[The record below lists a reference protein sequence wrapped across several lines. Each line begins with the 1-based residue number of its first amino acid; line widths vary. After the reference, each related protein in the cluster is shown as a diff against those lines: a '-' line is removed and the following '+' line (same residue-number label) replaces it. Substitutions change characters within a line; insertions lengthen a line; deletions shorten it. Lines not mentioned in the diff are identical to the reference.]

1 MRYYDFPIVEYTNPC
16 FPDVPHYKCK
26 IDGTTRHT
34 TNLDELKEWRKEM
47 IDTTDYRAQAKII
60 TDMAMES
67 FVKDL
72 KNKD

>member
-26 IDGTTRHT
+26 IDGTTRHAT
-34 TNLDELKEWRKEM
+34 SLDEIKEWRKEM
-47 IDTTDYRAQAKII
+47 IDTTDYRAQAKVV
-60 TDMAMES
+60 TNMAMES

>member
-1 MRYYDFPIVEYTNPC
+1 MSYPIVEYTNPC

-47 IDTTDYRAQAKII
+47 VDTTDYRAQAKII
-60 TDMAMES
+60 TNMAMES

>member
-34 TNLDELKEWRKEM
+34 TNLDEIKEWRKEM
-47 IDTTDYRAQAKII
+47 VDTTDYRAKAKVI
-60 TDMAMES
+60 TNMAMES

>member
-16 FPDVPHYKCK
+16 FPDAPHFKCS

-34 TNLDELKEWRKEM
+34 TNVDELKEWRKEM
-47 IDTTDYRAQAKII
+47 VDTTDYRAQAKII
-60 TDMAMES
+60 TNMAMES

>member
-1 MRYYDFPIVEYTNPC
+1 MNYPIIEYTNPC
-16 FPDVPHYKCK
+16 FPDQPYYKCTVN
-26 IDGTTRHT
+26 GTTYHNT
-34 TNLDELKEWRKEM
+34 YLEVVEAWRKKM
-47 IDTTDYRAQAKII
+47 VDAADYRAQSKVV

>member
-16 FPDVPHYKCK
+16 FPDVPHFKCF

-34 TNLDELKEWRKEM
+34 TNVDELKEWRKEM
-47 IDTTDYRAQAKII
+47 VDTTDYRAQAKII
-60 TDMAMES
+60 TNMAMES

>member
-16 FPDVPHYKCK
+16 FPDVPHFKCS
-26 IDGTTRHT
+26 IDGITRHT
-34 TNLDELKEWRKEM
+34 TNVDELKEWRKEM
-47 IDTTDYRAQAKII
+47 VDTTDYRAQAKII
-60 TDMAMES
+60 TNMAMES

>member
-72 KNKD
+72 KSKD

>member
-1 MRYYDFPIVEYTNPC
+1 MSYPIVEYTNPC
-16 FPDVPHYKCK
+16 FPDQPYYKCTVN
-26 IDGTTRHT
+26 GTTYHNT
-34 TNLDELKEWRKEM
+34 YLEVVEAWRKEM
-47 IDTTDYRAQAKII
+47 VNTTDYRDQSKVV

>member
-34 TNLDELKEWRKEM
+34 TNLDEIKEWRKEM
-47 IDTTDYRAQAKII
+47 VDTTDYRAQAKVI
-60 TDMAMES
+60 TNMAMES

>member
-1 MRYYDFPIVEYTNPC
+1 MSYPIVEYTNPC

-34 TNLDELKEWRKEM
+34 TNLDEIKEWRKEM
-47 IDTTDYRAQAKII
+47 VNTTEYRAQAKII
-60 TDMAMES
+60 TNMAMES

>member
-34 TNLDELKEWRKEM
+34 TNLDEIKEWRKEM
-47 IDTTDYRAQAKII
+47 VDTTDYRVQAKVI

>member
-1 MRYYDFPIVEYTNPC
+1 MRYYDFPIVEYINPC
-16 FPDVPHYKCK
+16 FPDVLHYKCK

-47 IDTTDYRAQAKII
+47 IDTTDYRAQAKVI
-60 TDMAMES
+60 TNMAMES

>member
-26 IDGTTRHT
+26 INGTTRHT
-34 TNLDELKEWRKEM
+34 TNLDEIKEWRKEM
-47 IDTTDYRAQAKII
+47 VDTTEYRAQAKVI
-60 TDMAMES
+60 TNMAMES

>member
-16 FPDVPHYKCK
+16 FPDVPHYKCT
-26 IDGTTRHT
+26 IDGTTYHNT
-34 TNLDELKEWRKEM
+34 YLKVVEAWRKEM
-47 IDTTDYRAQAKII
+47 VDTTDYRAQAKII
-60 TDMAMES
+60 NDMAMES

>member
-16 FPDVPHYKCK
+16 FPDTPYYKCT
-26 IDGTTRHT
+26 IDGTTRHN
-34 TNLDELKEWRKEM
+34 TNLEVIKAWRK
-47 IDTTDYRAQAKII
+47 DVVNNTNYRAQAKII
-60 TDMAMES
+60 TNMAMES

>member
-34 TNLDELKEWRKEM
+34 TSLDEIKEWRKEM
-47 IDTTDYRAQAKII
+47 VDTTDYRVQAKVV
-60 TDMAMES
+60 TNMAMES

>member
-1 MRYYDFPIVEYTNPC
+1 MSYPIVEYTNPC

-26 IDGTTRHT
+26 IDSTTRHT

-72 KNKD
+72 KSKD